1 METIAAHL
9 HSHLGNRRAEIKQTA
24 DLVGREARRQLVL
37 VRDSRGVEHSTAALH
52 DAVNPQ
58 HACITATDLDKATM
72 DSDHGWIFERGSGGI
87 NSKAGQAA
95 QHGCSGSDGVH
106 PQRQD
111 FLWQNV
117 PG

>member
-1 METIAAHL
+1 MHMQSRL
-9 HSHLGNRRAEIKQTA
+9 VNRSSRVHKTA
-24 DLVGREARRQLVL
+24 DLVGSEARRQLVL

-58 HACITATDLDKATM
+58 HACITATGTDKATM
-72 DSDHGWIFERGSGGI
+72 DSDHGWIFERGSAGI

-95 QHGCSGSDGVH
+95 QHGCSGSDGFH